1 VMYIVKFNTPQRAIT
16 SWQICAVYIGDEL
29 VMSGV
34 IE

>member
-1 VMYIVKFNTPQRAIT
+1 LFDKKQRAIT
-16 SWQICAVYIGDEL
+16 SWQVCVVYLWDEL